1 MSGTVLNMDRDRII
15 RRNSLLSIALNSI
28 MAAVKIVIGLLS
40 GSVAIV
46 SDGINNAGDILS
58 SFVTMIGNIIAKR
71 RPTHSHPLGF
81 GRIEYLSALIVSFI
95 ILFAGFELL
104 SSSISKIIHPSD
116 LYMSQMMIV
125 IILITI
131 FMKLFLWKAN
141 RSAAMKTDSDAL
153 RASATDS
160 LIDALSSSVTVLAV
174 VISYIAPVNL
184 DGWAGLLVSIF
195 ILYSGA
201 RSVLGTVSSIVGER
215 PEKATVREI
224 RNIISRHPPLHG
236 GYDIQIHSYGP
247 TRAVGT
253 CNVEVPS
260 NAKGEEIFDAMT
272 EAQNEILNELG
283 IYFTFGMYAVNDSNP
298 TVRLMKSEVMKVL
311 KTVSPS
317 VIGMHAFH
325 VHFEDSRV
333 HFDVVVDF
341 NLTDIS
347 DFRKRATAALEEEFP
362 TYTFQ
367 FNIDPDYA

>member
-1 MSGTVLNMDRDRII
+1 MLKGKNLDRDKVI
-15 RRNSLLSIALNSI
+15 RGNSLLSIILNSI
-28 MAAVKIVIGLLS
+28 MAAVKIIIGLIS

-58 SFVTMIGNIIAKR
+58 SFVTMLGNILAKR

-104 SSSISKIIHPSD
+104 SSSISKIIEPTEMD
-116 LYMSQMMIV
+116 MSQMMVLIIIV
-125 IILITI
+125 TI
-131 FMKLFLWKAN
+131 FMKLFLWKMN
-141 RSAAMKTDSDAL
+141 SKAAVKTDSDAL

-174 VISYIAPVNL
+174 IISYVAPINL
-184 DGWAGLLVSIF
+184 DGWAGLVVSLF
-195 ILYSGA
+195 ILYSGIKNI
-201 RSVLGTVSSIVGER
+201 LITVSSIVGER
-215 PEKATVREI
+215 PEKSTVNEI
-224 RNIISRHPPLHG
+224 RAIINRHPPLHG

-247 TRAVGT
+247 TRSVGT
-253 CNVEVPS
+253 CTVEVPS
-260 NAKGEEIFDAMT
+260 EAKGEEIFDAMT
-272 EAQNEILNELG
+272 EAQIEIMDELG

-311 KTVSPS
+311 KSVSPS

-325 VHFEDSRV
+325 VHFNDSRV

-341 NLTDIS
+341 NLKDIS
-347 DFRKRATAALEEEFP
+347 DFRKRATVALEKEFP
-362 TYTFQ
+362 TYSFQ